1 MRKYTPRWRI
11 EILSPVDCS
20 VIWKCDAY
28 THAHI
33 YKKWF
38 AETGNIYLNKAKIN
52 RLARGGDVG
61 KFTKSLIRFYKIGS
75 FAQKT
80 LTQEDR
86 EKYYIIELENEPE
99 LSDCE
104 SCSDDY
110 STCYDTETESEF
122 SSTETETETEE

>member
-1 MRKYTPRWRI
+1 MRKYPPRWRI
-11 EILSPVDCS
+11 EILSPVDYS

-28 THAHI
+28 SHANI

-38 AETGNIYLNKAKIN
+38 AETGNTYLNKPKIN
-52 RLARGGDVG
+52 RLALGGSIG
-61 KFTKSLIRFYKIGS
+61 KLTKTLIRFYKIGS

-80 LTQEDR
+80 LTEEDR
-86 EKYYIIELENEPE
+86 KKYDIIELENEPE

-110 STCYDTETESEF
+110 STCYETTDSESGD
-122 SSTETETETEE
+122 ETETETEE